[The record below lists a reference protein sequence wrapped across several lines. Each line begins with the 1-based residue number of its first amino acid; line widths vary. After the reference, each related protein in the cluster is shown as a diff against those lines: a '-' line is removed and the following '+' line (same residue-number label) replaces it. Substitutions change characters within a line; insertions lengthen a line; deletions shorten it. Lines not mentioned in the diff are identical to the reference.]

1 MEIPLALHLWLMQA
15 FLMYIF
21 ILNIQNRNM
30 AVVARINLIAQAEVV
45 FCRCITWPLILTG
58 DIKR

>member
-30 AVVARINLIAQAEVV
+30 AVVARMNLTAQAEVIL
-45 FCRCITWPLILTG
+45 CRYITWPLF
-58 DIKR
+58 

>member
-21 ILNIQNRNM
+21 ILNIQNRSM
-30 AVVARINLIAQAEVV
+30 AVVARMNLTAQAEVIL
-45 FCRCITWPLILTG
+45 CRYITWPLF
-58 DIKR
+58 